1 MRLVTF
7 ELPTPLGKIRRSGAL
22 EDDTVFDLAL
32 SRTAQL
38 ASRGTARASTI
49 AKAEVPEDMLEFL
62 RGGEYA
68 LEAAREAVDHVK
80 SSGDEDV
87 DGATV
92 RHDLTD
98 VRLLAPLPRP
108 NSLRDYL
115 TFEEHLKNGLK
126 AMGST
131 ASLPEE
137 FFKLPVHYKANVDRI
152 FGPDDPVPY
161 PTITERFD
169 YELEICAVIGKS
181 GYRVRAEDATP
192 FIVGYTILNDWSA
205 RDFQTREW
213 SVGMGPV
220 ISKDNGYSIGPC
232 IATPDEF
239 GPESKLTAKVDGEV
253 WSEGNLEGMIFSF
266 EEMIEFATLDSVVEP
281 GDLLGSGT
289 IAGGCGFEF
298 NRYVAPGATVEIEA
312 EGIGVLRNTV
322 GERTEGPQRADWKR
336 AN

>member
-7 ELPTPLGKIRRSGAL
+7 ELPTPVGKIRRSGAL
-22 EDDTVFDLAL
+22 EGDNVFDLAL

-38 ASRGTARASTI
+38 ASRGNPRASVI
-49 AKAEVPEDMLEFL
+49 AQAEVPEDMLEFL
-62 RGGEYA
+62 RGGEFA
-68 LEAAREAVDHVK
+68 LEAAREAIDYVK
-80 SSGDEDV
+80 SSGD
-87 DGATV
+87 DGADEATV
-92 RHDLTD
+92 RHDLAD

-108 NSLRDYL
+108 NSLRDHL

-131 ASLPEE
+131 APLPEE
-137 FFKLPVHYKANVDRI
+137 FYKLPVHYKGNVDRI
-152 FGPDDPVPY
+152 FGPEEQVPY

-169 YELEICAVIGKS
+169 YELEICAVVGKS

-192 FIVGYTILNDWSA
+192 YIAGYTILNDWSA

-213 SVGMGPV
+213 GVGMGPV
-220 ISKDNGYSIGPC
+220 ISKDLGYSIGPC

-239 GPESKLTAKVDGEV
+239 GSSSKLSATVDGEV
-253 WSEGNLEGMIFSF
+253 WSEGNLEAMIFSF
-266 EEMIEFATLDSVVEP
+266 EEMIEFATVDSVVEP

-298 NRYVAPGATVEIEA
+298 NRSIAPGSTVEIEA

-322 GERTEGPQRADWKR
+322 GERTEGAQRADWKR